1 MSRLDP
7 WGLGG
12 NDLGRGNGG
21 EVPEST
27 GTEQVSHYG
36 RESLRLRQE

>member
-12 NDLGRGNGG
+12 DDLEGEWG

-36 RESLRLRQE
+36 REGLRLRQE